1 MGKFFSKFKPAPPDP
16 AVSTW
21 SNLSQFYSLL
31 IFLIAVPFI
40 LIVALVWLTGILGF
54 NLYIFAGFAL
64 LCAFAIWRLVR
75 RWNTIKAKMANQA
88 TNLHDIMKEAAKDGK
103 DVEVSLLNGVV
114 TLRYKGQ
121 QGQEALPAALGLA
134 PLALAAPEHL
144 VTPLEEANPLKPE
157 RLREELEEFVRLRD
171 TGVISSEEFDR
182 IKASLLQR
190 MSA

>member
-31 IFLIAVPFI
+31 IFLIAVPFV

-54 NLYIFAGFAL
+54 NVYIFAGFAL

-75 RWNTIKAKMANQA
+75 KWNSIKAKMANQA
-88 TNLHDIMKEAAKDGK
+88 SNLHDIMREAAKDGK

-114 TLRYKGQ
+114 TLRYRGQ
-121 QGQEALPAALGLA
+121 QGLETLPPALAAP

-144 VTPLEEANPLKPE
+144 VTPVEEAPPLQPE

-171 TGVISSEEFDR
+171 SGVISPEEFDR

-190 MSA
+190 ISA